1 MSKAL
6 SGIKVIDV
14 SRLLTGPYC
23 SMMLADLGADVV
35 KVEVPERGDDSR
47 TFGPFIN
54 GESGYYMTFNRNKRS
69 ITLDLR
75 QNEGQQVFCDLIK
88 GADVLL
94 ENFAVGT
101 MDKWGLSYEKLI
113 AVNPRL
119 IYASITGFGQVGPYA
134 KRVAFDAVAQA
145 MGGLMSLTGDPD
157 RPPLRVGT
165 SLGDINAGIFASS
178 AILAALFQ
186 REKNG
191 KGQRIDISMQDC
203 IAAILE
209 NAIVRF
215 TIEHTIPTRIGSGHP
230 SVAPYNVFS
239 AADGYIIIACANEAT
254 WQRLCQAMERL
265 DLPQDE
271 RFNCNKHR
279 SINSKQLDAI
289 INSWTTTF
297 SVAELEL
304 ILQQNSVPAA
314 PVLSIDSLV
323 ADPHLRQRNM
333 LVEVDHPLVGKTI
346 IPGNPMKMELSPDTI
361 ERPAPLLG
369 QHTEMVLREIG
380 YDSATIEHLRQTKII

>member
-6 SGIKVIDV
+6 SGIRVIDV

-23 SMMLADLGADVV
+23 SMILADLGADVV

-75 QNEGQQVFCDLIK
+75 KNEGQQVFCDLIK
-88 GADVLL
+88 DADVLL

-101 MDKWGLSYEKLI
+101 MDKWGLSYEKLKEI
-113 AVNPRL
+113 NPRL
-119 IYASITGFGQVGPYA
+119 IFASITGFGQVGPYA

-165 SLGDINAGIFASS
+165 SLGDINAGIFASN

-191 KGQRIDISMQDC
+191 RGQRIDISMHDC
-203 IAAILE
+203 IFAILE

-215 TIEHTIPTRIGSGHP
+215 TMEHNIPTRIGSGHP
-230 SVAPYNVFS
+230 SVAPYNVFTAS
-239 AADGYIIIACANEAT
+239 DGYVIIACANEAT
-254 WQRLCQAMERL
+254 WQRLCQAMKRTE
-265 DLPQDE
+265 LPNDK
-271 RFNCNKHR
+271 RFNCNQQR
-279 SINSKQLDAI
+279 SINSKQLDEI
-289 INSWTTTF
+289 INAWTATLT
-297 SVAELEL
+297 VAELEL
-304 ILQQNSVPAA
+304 ILQQNSVPVA

-323 ADPHLRQRNM
+323 ADPHLRERNM
-333 LVEVDHPLVGKTI
+333 LVEVDHPLCGKIT
-346 IPGNPMKMELSPDTI
+346 IPGNPIKMELSPDTI
-361 ERPAPLLG
+361 ECSAPLLG
-369 QHTEMVLREIG
+369 QHTDVVLKEIG
-380 YDSATIEHLRQTKII
+380 YAPAKIEYLRQNKIL